1 MNRKKAAVRLTAAVT
16 VAALAGLTACSSE
29 PISKAGSAGRQAHSI
44 VLQMPDGSD
53 ADGLYFAQDVAK
65 VSHGALK
72 VTVDSQT
79 YNSQL
84 PANEARLTAAVR
96 AGRVGFAYQPARDW
110 AAAGVPGFQALLA
123 PFAVTTVAA
132 SQRVAASPVAT
143 TVLGQLSKYGLV
155 GLGLIASE
163 PRQILSIRPL
173 FTPPQLA
180 GQRVRIVDNPQTAA
194 LVTALGAHPVQGLRS
209 NVVGGMMHKGS
220 VAGVESSPSN
230 IVDNAYQTSAPYLT
244 SYAVFP
250 KFETLV
256 AGQQAWAGLSQADQ
270 AAIKQAIAHTRAHS
284 GELASRETL
293 ALTGLCQ
300 QGVIIDQPSPAEL
313 SALSRTAALAA
324 PTTAAAKAVGQ
335 QIRALP
341 GTGVQP
347 DAIEVPAG
355 CRVASDAP
363 TAMAIHRVLTP
374 EAVHQGGSK
383 IPTGTYVVTT
393 TVADLRAGN
402 VYGAD
407 WDKDITWTIRL
418 YPNGTTYWTQNPGFP
433 DQPPGKGR
441 YVVKGDEITFIWQA
455 YLGLSPETVRWSYFN
470 GQLTFAV
477 VDVTDSAGRVI
488 YSAHPWRKV
497 S

>member
-1 MNRKKAAVRLTAAVT
+1 M
-16 VAALAGLTACSSE
+16 
-29 PISKAGSAGRQAHSI
+29 
-44 VLQMPDGSD
+44 
-53 ADGLYFAQDVAK
+53 
-65 VSHGALK
+65 
-72 VTVDSQT
+72 
-79 YNSQL
+79 
-84 PANEARLTAAVR
+84 
-96 AGRVGFAYQPARDW
+96 
-110 AAAGVPGFQALLA
+110 
-123 PFAVTTVAA
+123 
-132 SQRVAASPVAT
+132 
-143 TVLGQLSKYGLV
+143 
-155 GLGLIASE
+155 
-163 PRQILSIRPL
+163 
-173 FTPPQLA
+173 
-180 GQRVRIVDNPQTAA
+180 
-194 LVTALGAHPVQGLRS
+194 
-209 NVVGGMMHKGS
+209 
-220 VAGVESSPSN
+220 
-230 IVDNAYQTSAPYLT
+230 
-244 SYAVFP
+244 
-250 KFETLV
+250 
-256 AGQQAWAGLSQADQ
+256 
-270 AAIKQAIAHTRAHS
+270 
-284 GELASRETL
+284 
-293 ALTGLCQ
+293 
-300 QGVIIDQPSPAEL
+300 
-313 SALSRTAALAA
+313 
-324 PTTAAAKAVGQ
+324 AVGQ